1 MLSLKETEKQSKDL
15 SIKEDMKKNQD
26 YLEVVG
32 KIKKFLKR
40 IQNKDN
46 LNNFNIIVSKKNYK
60 LLLLQLFLTNID

>member
-32 KIKKFLKR
+32 KIKKYLKK
-40 IQNKDN
+40 IQNKGN

-60 LLLLQLFLTNID
+60 LLLLQLFLTNIN

>member
-32 KIKKFLKR
+32 KIKKFLKK

-60 LLLLQLFLTNID
+60 LLLLQLFLMNIN

>member
-32 KIKKFLKR
+32 KIKKYLKK
-40 IQNKDN
+40 IQNKGN

-60 LLLLQLFLTNID
+60 LLLLQRFLTNIN

>member
-32 KIKKFLKR
+32 KIKKFLKK

-60 LLLLQLFLTNID
+60 LLLLQLFLTNIN